1 MMNLAEEAATWTC
14 AACGEALEIVKVG
27 FTYMKGNF
35 EVDLPACK
43 GCGLVLVSEE
53 LATGKMADAERI
65 LEDK

>member
-1 MMNLAEEAATWTC
+1 MGQQEEAKSWSC
-14 AACGEALEIVKVG
+14 AVCGGELGVVKVG